1 MTNPNEQLSLSRL
14 QNLQTAFSEIQI
26 DAKLIEK
33 NEQFEMHSL
42 LLAAE
47 DDYQGRTTFVNLAYV
62 NDLSDEESNLALLQ
76 YFTELP
82 VVLEEDQLQR
92 MEALLNF
99 VNIRMPLGHFCTQ
112 NNKVYLRY
120 VLAESKRDEEYAM
133 KTIETFFMFVD
144 VMDIFQESI
153 EQIISGNLTYEAF
166 KSKF

>member
-1 MTNPNEQLSLSRL
+1 MTNQNEQLSLSRL

-26 DAKLIEK
+26 DAKLMEK

-42 LLAAE
+42 LLAAD
-47 DDYQGRTTFVNLAYV
+47 DDYKGRTTFVNLAYV

-82 VVLEEDQLQR
+82 LVLEENQVQ
-92 MEALLNF
+92 MTETLLNF
-99 VNIRMPLGHFCTQ
+99 INIRMPLGHFSTQ

-133 KTIETFFMFVD
+133 KTLETFFMFVD